1 MCGQLIGI
9 YLATILDLFSD
20 YRYKEKALRAACFR
34 TWSVFSQRFPGNPCK
49 PALRCLQDSGNMK
62 SGKLGGQMYLLQ
74 VPAHRHR
81 RGPALGH
88 ALAERKDRGSD
99 GRQRPRR
106 RRDENGRLR
115 CCPQP
120 QRVNGA
126 PPMTRTNAALRARV
140 SSMPWPRPLLQ
151 YCRPGP
157 K

>member
-34 TWSVFSQRFPGNPCK
+34 TWSLVYSKVSRQSLQARAAVSARFRQYEVGQTWWANVSAAGASSSTLTRASSRSCFGGKKRQRK
-49 PALRCLQDSGNMK
+49 RRPAEAQKTQRQK
-62 SGKLGGQMYLLQ
+62 
-74 VPAHRHR
+74 R
-81 RGPALGH
+81 
-88 ALAERKDRGSD
+88 ALALLSTAPA
-99 GRQRPRR
+99 RQR
-106 RRDENGRLR
+106 
-115 CCPQP
+115 
-120 QRVNGA
+120 GA
-126 PPMTRTNAALRARV
+126 ANDAHHAALRARV